1 MKDFDPEEWTDK
13 RFREEGYINALPLD
27 KDSPVDEG
35 VVIRLDGI
43 APYTLKVK
51 GPEFYAHETKM
62 LDEEALDVE
71 AEESTE

>member
-1 MKDFDPEEWTDK
+1 
-13 RFREEGYINALPLD
+13 
-27 KDSPVDEG
+27 VDEG
-35 VVIRLDGI
+35 VCIRVDGI
-43 APYTLKVK
+43 APYILKVK